1 MKKSAMKTRTRDTIA
16 FFLFISPW
24 LIGFVVFTIVP
35 MLASLFI
42 SFTDWNILTPPV
54 WSGTKNFQTIF
65 SDPLFY
71 KSIQVTLT
79 YTLFSVPLN
88 IILSIF
94 VAMLLNNALP
104 GMRLFRTIFYLP
116 AIVSGVVISVIWLW
130 IYNPDYG
137 LINGFLAMFGIEG
150 PGWVYDE
157 NWALPSLII
166 MSLWG
171 IGTNIVLYLA
181 GLQGIST
188 EYYEAAHIDGANFWQ
203 RLIYIT
209 LPSMS
214 PVLLFTTLTGIINS
228 LQTFT
233 QAFIMTDGGPN
244 NATNFYAFY
253 IYNNAFVWR
262 KMGEACAQAWIL
274 FIIIF
279 ILTMITL
286 KVSNGHVHYG
296 NKEDGK
302 IV

>member
-1 MKKSAMKTRTRDTIA
+1 MKTRTRDTIA

-181 GLQGIST
+181 GLQSIST
-188 EYYEAAHIDGANFWQ
+188 EFYEAAHIDGANFWQ

-233 QAFIMTDGGPN
+233 QAFVMTDGGPN

>member
-181 GLQGIST
+181 GLQSIST
-188 EYYEAAHIDGANFWQ
+188 EFYEAAHIDGANFWQ

-233 QAFIMTDGGPN
+233 QAFVMTDGGPN

-262 KMGEACAQAWIL
+262 KMGEVCAQAWIL

>member
-181 GLQGIST
+181 GLQSIST
-188 EYYEAAHIDGANFWQ
+188 EFYEAAHIDGANFWQ

-244 NATNFYAFY
+244 NATNFYAYY

>member
-166 MSLWG
+166 VSLWG

-181 GLQGIST
+181 GLQSIST
-188 EYYEAAHIDGANFWQ
+188 EFYEAAHIDGANFWQ

-233 QAFIMTDGGPN
+233 QAFVMTDGGPN

>member
-1 MKKSAMKTRTRDTIA
+1 MKTRTRDTIA

-54 WSGTKNFQTIF
+54 WSGAKNFQTIF

-181 GLQGIST
+181 GLQSIST
-188 EYYEAAHIDGANFWQ
+188 EFYEAAHIDGANFWQ

-233 QAFIMTDGGPN
+233 QAFVMTDGGPN

>member
-181 GLQGIST
+181 GLQSIST
-188 EYYEAAHIDGANFWQ
+188 EFYEAAHIDGANFWQ

>member
-88 IILSIF
+88 IIFSIF

-137 LINGFLAMFGIEG
+137 LINGFLDMFGIEG

-157 NWALPSLII
+157 NWALPSLVI

-181 GLQGIST
+181 GLQSIST
-188 EYYEAAHIDGANFWQ
+188 EFYEAAHIDGANFWQ

>member
-1 MKKSAMKTRTRDTIA
+1 MKTRTRDTIA

-181 GLQGIST
+181 GLQSIST
-188 EYYEAAHIDGANFWQ
+188 EFYEAAHIDGANFWQ

>member
-54 WSGTKNFQTIF
+54 WSGAKNFQTIF

-181 GLQGIST
+181 GLQSIST
-188 EYYEAAHIDGANFWQ
+188 EFYEAAHIDGANFWQ

-214 PVLLFTTLTGIINS
+214 PVLLFTTLRRS
-228 LQTFT
+228 L
-233 QAFIMTDGGPN
+233 
-244 NATNFYAFY
+244 
-253 IYNNAFVWR
+253 
-262 KMGEACAQAWIL
+262 
-274 FIIIF
+274 
-279 ILTMITL
+279 
-286 KVSNGHVHYG
+286 
-296 NKEDGK
+296 
-302 IV
+302 

>member
-104 GMRLFRTIFYLP
+104 GMRLFRTIF
-116 AIVSGVVISVIWLW
+116 
-130 IYNPDYG
+130 
-137 LINGFLAMFGIEG
+137 
-150 PGWVYDE
+150 
-157 NWALPSLII
+157 
-166 MSLWG
+166 
-171 IGTNIVLYLA
+171 
-181 GLQGIST
+181 
-188 EYYEAAHIDGANFWQ
+188 
-203 RLIYIT
+203 
-209 LPSMS
+209 
-214 PVLLFTTLTGIINS
+214 
-228 LQTFT
+228 
-233 QAFIMTDGGPN
+233 
-244 NATNFYAFY
+244 
-253 IYNNAFVWR
+253 
-262 KMGEACAQAWIL
+262 
-274 FIIIF
+274 
-279 ILTMITL
+279 
-286 KVSNGHVHYG
+286 
-296 NKEDGK
+296 
-302 IV
+302 

>member
-1 MKKSAMKTRTRDTIA
+1 
-16 FFLFISPW
+16 
-24 LIGFVVFTIVP
+24 
-35 MLASLFI
+35 
-42 SFTDWNILTPPV
+42 
-54 WSGTKNFQTIF
+54 
-65 SDPLFY
+65 
-71 KSIQVTLT
+71 TLT

-166 MSLWG
+166 VSLWG

-181 GLQGIST
+181 GLQSIST
-188 EYYEAAHIDGANFWQ
+188 EFYEAAHIDGANFWQ

-233 QAFIMTDGGPN
+233 QAFVMTDGGPN

>member
-1 MKKSAMKTRTRDTIA
+1 MKTRTRDTIA

-181 GLQGIST
+181 GLQSIST
-188 EYYEAAHIDGANFWQ
+188 EFYEAAHIDGANFWQ

-233 QAFIMTDGGPN
+233 QAFVMTDGGPN

-262 KMGEACAQAWIL
+262 KMGEVCAQAWIL

>member
-1 MKKSAMKTRTRDTIA
+1 MKTRTRDTIA

-54 WSGTKNFQTIF
+54 WSGAKNFQTIF

-181 GLQGIST
+181 GLQSIST
-188 EYYEAAHIDGANFWQ
+188 EFYEAAHIDRANFWQ

-233 QAFIMTDGGPN
+233 QAFVMTDGGPN

>member
-233 QAFIMTDGGPN
+233 QAFVMTDGGPN

-262 KMGEACAQAWIL
+262 KMGEACAQAWPQGANRWR
-274 FIIIF
+274 
-279 ILTMITL
+279 M
-286 KVSNGHVHYG
+286 
-296 NKEDGK
+296 
-302 IV
+302 

>member
-1 MKKSAMKTRTRDTIA
+1 MRKDRFKTRTRDTIA

-24 LIGFVVFTIVP
+24 LIGFVFFTVIP
-35 MLASLFI
+35 MIASLGI
-42 SFTDWNILTPPV
+42 SFTEWNILSDPK
-54 WSGTKNFQTIF
+54 WIGAGNYQTIF
-65 SDPLFY
+65 TDPLFY
-71 KSIQVTLT
+71 QSVKVTLI
-79 YTLFSVPLN
+79 YTLFAVPLN

-94 VAMLLNNALP
+94 VAMLLNNTLK
-104 GMRLFRTIFYLP
+104 GMSLFRTIFYLP
-116 AIVSGVVISVIWLW
+116 AIVSGVVISVVWLW

-137 LINGFLAMFGIEG
+137 LINGFLSLFGIEG

-188 EYYEAAHIDGANFWQ
+188 EFYEAAHIDGANFWQ

-209 LPSMS
+209 LPSMN

-233 QAFIMTDGGPN
+233 QAFIMTEGGPN

-279 ILTMITL
+279 ILTVLTL
-286 KVSNGHVHYG
+286 KVSNGHVHYNSKEEG
-296 NKEDGK
+296 N

>member
-54 WSGTKNFQTIF
+54 WSGAKNFQTIF

-181 GLQGIST
+181 GLQSIST
-188 EYYEAAHIDGANFWQ
+188 EFYEAAHIDGANFWQ

-233 QAFIMTDGGPN
+233 QAFVMTDGGPN

>member
-1 MKKSAMKTRTRDTIA
+1 MKTRTRDTIA

>member
-54 WSGTKNFQTIF
+54 WSGAKNFQTIF

-181 GLQGIST
+181 GLQSIST
-188 EYYEAAHIDGANFWQ
+188 EFYEAAHIDGANFWQ

-233 QAFIMTDGGPN
+233 QAFVMTDGGPN

-262 KMGEACAQAWIL
+262 KMGEVCAQAWIL

>member
-233 QAFIMTDGGPN
+233 QAFVMTDGGPN

>member
-1 MKKSAMKTRTRDTIA
+1 MKTRTRDTIA

-54 WSGTKNFQTIF
+54 WSGAKNFQTIF

-71 KSIQVTLT
+71 KSIQVTLP

-88 IILSIF
+88 IMLSIF

-181 GLQGIST
+181 GLQSIST
-188 EYYEAAHIDGANFWQ
+188 EFYEAAHIDGANFWQ

-233 QAFIMTDGGPN
+233 QAFVMTDGGPN

>member
-244 NATNFYAFY
+244 NATNFYAYY